1 MIPLTLVMGQ
11 RWRGMVKQWQR
22 LEINTAHGIG
32 RELMRVPLKIKMK
45 RMRFERC
52 IGEDQL

>member
-1 MIPLTLVMGQ
+1 
-11 RWRGMVKQWQR
+11 MVKQLQR